1 MAEDLTVQAGLT
13 DYIIILWYTNLCSY
27 EFSSP
32 LNFQTLADAEN
43 GPDFILGPFP
53 TIEAIQVK
61 NRENCIT
68 GTLENCRRNWSL
80 IEKSDIP
87 FPTPIAHNQYI
98 LTGRGIRR
106 IKSYISESNLPYKA
120 GLLKECES
128 LGKLMVS
135 LRESPITDTIATIVT
150 PYPDKEDGE
159 NFLLPESP
167 LTGIGFLSVSAI
179 TRANFI
185 RYCGG
190 LDSSLA
196 RMVASQIRAPR
207 KERSWLF
214 NLIEQDLNNRLA
226 PYLLFGEP
234 AAGSAEESPAR
245 DAAPDAAATG
255 EAGLDFPPGFEV
267 VERGTKSNDQGDK
280 QPKPMT
286 DATLKQF
293 IQKVLPYINEIG
305 ATEAQSKRW
314 GTVRG
319 TPHPGRH
326 ENAVIKNNGIMYDIF
341 YDKTQEEFNVRLCK
355 APNGEKGKP
364 RYFKLYRQR

>member
-1 MAEDLTVQAGLT
+1 ML
-13 DYIIILWYTNLCSY
+13 
-27 EFSSP
+27 F
-32 LNFQTLADAEN
+32 
-43 GPDFILGPFP
+43 
-53 TIEAIQVK
+53 
-61 NRENCIT
+61 
-68 GTLENCRRNWSL
+68 
-80 IEKSDIP
+80 
-87 FPTPIAHNQYI
+87 
-98 LTGRGIRR
+98 
-106 IKSYISESNLPYKA
+106 
-120 GLLKECES
+120 
-128 LGKLMVS
+128 
-135 LRESPITDTIATIVT
+135 
-150 PYPDKEDGE
+150 
-159 NFLLPESP
+159 
-167 LTGIGFLSVSAI
+167 
-179 TRANFI
+179 
-185 RYCGG
+185 
-190 LDSSLA
+190 
-196 RMVASQIRAPR
+196 
-207 KERSWLF
+207 RS
-214 NLIEQDLNNRLA
+214 
-226 PYLLFGEP
+226 
-234 AAGSAEESPAR
+234 SAEESPAR

-305 ATEAQSKRW
+305 AKEAQSKRW